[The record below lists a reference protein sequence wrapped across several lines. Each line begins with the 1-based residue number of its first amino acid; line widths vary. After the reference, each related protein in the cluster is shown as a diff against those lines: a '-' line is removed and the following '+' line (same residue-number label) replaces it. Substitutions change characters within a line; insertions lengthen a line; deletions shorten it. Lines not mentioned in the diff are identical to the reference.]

1 MSAKREGI
9 SSDSAPEAIGP
20 YSQAVRAGD
29 FLFCSGQLPLD
40 PESGE
45 MVSGDLGQQTSRCLL
60 NLEAVCLA
68 AQCTLAEAVKITIY
82 TTRLGDFPEINSA
95 YGEHFSGE
103 SPPARATVGVAE
115 LPLGASV
122 EIDATIF
129 LG

>member
-20 YSQAVRAGD
+20 YSQGVRAGG

-45 MVSGDLGQQTSRCLL
+45 IVSGDLAEQTSRCLL
-60 NLEAVCLA
+60 NLEAICRASECSLVD
-68 AQCTLAEAVKITIY
+68 AVKLTIY
-82 TTRLGDFPEINSA
+82 TTRLAEFPEINRA

-103 SPPARATVGVAE
+103 PPPARATVGVSE
-115 LPLGASV
+115 LPLGASI

-129 LG
+129 VG